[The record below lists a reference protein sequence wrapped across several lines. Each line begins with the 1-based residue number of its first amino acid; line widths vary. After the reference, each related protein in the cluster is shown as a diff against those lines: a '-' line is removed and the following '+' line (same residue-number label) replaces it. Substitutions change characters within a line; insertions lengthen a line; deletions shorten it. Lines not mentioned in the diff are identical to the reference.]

1 MRRALA
7 LSLVVGAAALMAR
20 PSAQQAAP
28 PPAAPA
34 AAPRAPQAQPP
45 GPGAVDVKVQ
55 PIRPNVFMLVGAGG
69 NVTVQ
74 LPLPDQTRPGGFA
87 DPDAGV
93 LLVDTGLASG
103 SDKLIATV
111 RQLAGN
117 RPLPLRFIFNTH
129 VHPDH
134 IGGNEALAKALG
146 PVGGRGRQST
156 VAIAAHESVLTGMSI
171 PAADGTR
178 LASSAAWPTDTF
190 LDEKELYFNGE
201 SIQVFHVA
209 NAHTDGD
216 SIVFFR
222 RSDVIS
228 AGDLFVTTTYP
239 VIDMARGGNIEGI
252 INGLN
257 MILDLAVPQTYEEGG
272 TIIVPGHGRLC
283 NEADVVEYR
292 NMVVIVRDR
301 IEALIKKGM
310 TLEQVKAAR
319 PTLDYDRRYG
329 ATTGFWTT
337 DKFIDA
343 VFANLSGK
351 S

>member
-1 MRRALA
+1 MKRALA
-7 LSLVVGAAALMAR
+7 LSFVVGVAALMVR
-20 PSAQQAAP
+20 PSAQQAAN
-28 PPAAPA
+28 
-34 AAPRAPQAQPP
+34 
-45 GPGAVDVKVQ
+45 AVDVKVQ
-55 PIRPNVFMLVGAGG
+55 PIRANMFMLVGAGG

-74 LPLPDQTRPGGFA
+74 LPPPNQTQPPGFA
-87 DPDAGV
+87 DPDSGL
-93 LLVDTGLASG
+93 LLVDTGLANAT
-103 SDKLIATV
+103 DQLLATV
-111 RQLAGN
+111 RQLAGG

-156 VAIAAHESVLTGMSI
+156 VAIAAHESVLTAMSI

-178 LASSAAWPTDTF
+178 LAPSGAWPTDTF

-201 SIQVFHVA
+201 SIQVIHIP

-216 SIVFFR
+216 SIVYFR

-239 VIDMARGGNIEGI
+239 VIDVARGGHIEGI
-252 INGLN
+252 IAALN
-257 MILDLAVPQTYEEGG
+257 RILDLAVPQTYQEGG
-272 TIIVPGHGRLC
+272 TMIVPGHGRLC
-283 NEADVVEYR
+283 DEADVVEYR
-292 NMVVIVRDR
+292 NMVVIVHDR
-301 IEALIKKGM
+301 IAALIKKGM
-310 TLEQVKAAR
+310 TLAQVKAAR
-319 PTLDYDRRYG
+319 PTLDYDGRYG

-343 VFANLSGK
+343 VYANLSGK